1 MTENSWGGNTTLANV
16 LTRIADG
23 VRKQYNRTD
32 TLTLEQIAELVNPPT
47 SLLIPKGKLILN
59 QGSYLATDGDLGGG
73 WFETTKTT
81 LSNFDQLKALNAN
94 NEVTLL
100 IHLWSLRD
108 RVPITWNVSNVIS
121 QPALAELKGNS
132 DNLGECKLKANTISQ
147 PSDINIQIGFFSGGT
162 KLDLNKSYVEFKL

>member
-1 MTENSWGGNTTLANV
+1 MGGGNTTLASV
-16 LTRIADG
+16 LTRIANG

-32 TLTLEQIAELVNPPT
+32 TLTLQQIADLIDAPT
-47 SLLIPKGKLILN
+47 TLLIPKGRLVLN
-59 QGSYLATDGDLGGG
+59 QGAYIASDGDLGGG

-81 LSNFDQLKALNAN
+81 LSNFGQLKALNAN

-108 RVPITWNVSNVIS
+108 GVPITWNVSNVIS
-121 QPALAELKGNS
+121 QPTLDELKGNS

-162 KLDLNKSYVEFKL
+162 KLDLSRSYVEFKL